1 MTLLV
6 LEDFGN
12 LKAGAFNMPHYC
24 QSLMFTE
31 SKRDGLDTSNYYVT
45 GAGPQAIPEI
55 IPQDLTFLIQFLPGW
70 PEDIS
75 SK

>member
-1 MTLLV
+1 MALLV

-12 LKAGAFNMPHYC
+12 LNAGVFNMPNYC

-45 GAGPQAIPEI
+45 GTSLQAIPEI
-55 IPQDLTFLIQFLPGW
+55 IPQDLIFYS
-70 PEDIS
+70 IS
-75 SK
+75 SRLARGYK